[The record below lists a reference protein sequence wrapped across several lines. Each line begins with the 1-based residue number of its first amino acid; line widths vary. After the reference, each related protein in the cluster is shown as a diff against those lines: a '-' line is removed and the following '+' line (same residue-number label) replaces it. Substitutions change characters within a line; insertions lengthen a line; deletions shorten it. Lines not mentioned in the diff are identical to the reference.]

1 MSIVTLAEDSLFAGR
16 YRVVRN
22 IAAGGMG
29 AVYEVLHV
37 ETARRRALKV
47 MHPHLEQSD
56 DFRKRFQAEA
66 RIAGQVES
74 AYIVDVFDAGV
85 DDATKM
91 PFLVMELLKGEEL
104 GKRLRRVGKFGFQES
119 VGYLWQTAL
128 ALDKTHKAN
137 IVHRD
142 LKPDNLFLCEEEEGP
157 SKIKVLDFG
166 IAKLMAEGG
175 TQANVTRAMGTPLY
189 MAPEQ
194 FKSKSK
200 VSPAT
205 DIYALG
211 MMAYA
216 MLVGASYWAEEQVT
230 EDNPYAF
237 ASIVMQGPPEPPS
250 VRALRRGV
258 KLPEAFD
265 EWFGQA
271 TSPHPDQRFF
281 KATVAI
287 KGLAQALG
295 VDVPGT
301 GSTTNPEACVGEK
314 TTPGQTT
321 PAQTGPGQTGPRQ
334 TGPRQTGSSRIGSGP
349 VAASSSGPQA
359 TVMLD
364 PTPSSADPGT
374 HASGYGVSAS
384 GPRAGSESSM
394 PLIDTA
400 TTNPAQKRTKRH
412 QAVPMMILGVVM
424 VGLVAAVMVMFGTRN
439 RSSGEAKI
447 APVVA
452 ASNHTVEVH
461 ESPKVEPVEV
471 ATVKG
476 MESVAP
482 PSASF
487 VTATSSVVATS
498 PPLPR
503 TQPSG
508 KWSGKTSGVATPKP
522 ATTNNSPIVESRK

>member
-1 MSIVTLAEDSLFAGR
+1 MSVVTLAEGSIFAGR
-16 YRVVRN
+16 YKIIRN

-85 DDATKM
+85 DEATKM

-104 GKRLRRVGKFGFQES
+104 GKRLRRVGKFGFQEC

-142 LKPDNLFLCEEEEGP
+142 LKPDNLFLCEDDDGP

-205 DIYALG
+205 DIHALG

-216 MLVGASYWAEEQVT
+216 MIVGASYWAEEQAT
-230 EDNPYAF
+230 EENAYAF
-237 ASIVMQGPPEPPS
+237 AVVVMQGPPEPPT

-258 KLPEAFD
+258 KLPAAFD

-271 TSPHPDQRFF
+271 TSPNPEQRFF

-295 VDVPGT
+295 VEIPGVPKESGGT
-301 GSTTNPEACVGEK
+301 TTPDAVASGQ
-314 TTPGQTT
+314 TSPGQTD
-321 PAQTGPGQTGPRQ
+321 PRQ
-334 TGPRQTGSSRIGSGP
+334 SGSGP
-349 VAASSSGPQA
+349 APTSSSGPQG

-364 PTPSSADPGT
+364 STQPPAEDAPADPGT
-374 HASGYGVSAS
+374 HASGYGLSAS
-384 GPRAGSESSM
+384 GPRGASEASM
-394 PLIDTA
+394 PWAPQVETA
-400 TTNPAQKRTKRH
+400 TTNPSKKRPKRRD
-412 QAVPMMILGVVM
+412 AVPMMVM
-424 VGLVAAVMVMFGTRN
+424 GLAVVGLVAVAMVVFGTRN
-439 RSSGEAKI
+439 GSGGEAKV
-447 APVVA
+447 APVPPPTPSSAV
-452 ASNHTVEVH
+452 TTTET
-461 ESPKVEPVEV
+461 PKVVPVET
-471 ATVKG
+471 AKAA
-476 MESVAP
+476 ESVMP
-482 PSASF
+482 
-487 VTATSSVVATS
+487 TSTPLVPAAVSVVA
-498 PPLPR
+498 LPT
-503 TQPSG
+503 TQPKPRPSG
-508 KWSGKTSGVATPKP
+508 NVPGNPSGSSTSMP
-522 ATTNNSPIVESRK
+522 ASRNSILDTGGRK